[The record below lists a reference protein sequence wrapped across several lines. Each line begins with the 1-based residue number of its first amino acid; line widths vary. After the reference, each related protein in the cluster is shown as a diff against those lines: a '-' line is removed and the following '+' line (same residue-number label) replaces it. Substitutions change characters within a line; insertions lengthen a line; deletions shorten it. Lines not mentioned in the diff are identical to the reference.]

1 VRGRSLALILFG
13 FLLFAAPA
21 QAAKLYSWK
30 FSDHRDRLSFKTGD
44 AVRPVA
50 KLIPNP
56 TRLVVDLPGVIL
68 GYRKVTKTIGDE
80 VKEVRVGQADRN
92 TTRLVIELAAGYSV
106 DPNQIKIE
114 DKSGGEWV
122 VDLPKPEAI
131 SRSLPPGEIQI
142 PVAGVIASPAQM
154 PRVNPKREAIG
165 KSVVPNKS
173 KVTSKTAISGVTS
186 KTAIANVVD
195 MGEQM
200 KWLQQ
205 RVAALQPRFPG
216 ISPGMYF
223 LDLDTGNYLD
233 LRGGKIFPAAS
244 VIKLP
249 ILIAFFQD
257 VDAGKISLNEMLV
270 MRPSLVASGSG
281 DMQYMR
287 TWSKFSALYTASRM
301 ITISD
306 NTATNMIIKRMGGI
320 SVLNRRFSTW
330 GLKNTRIRNW
340 LPDLSG
346 TNTTTAQDM
355 VQLLALFSK
364 DKLLSA
370 KSKNIA
376 TGILRRT
383 KTRTLLP
390 AGLGPGALIAHKTG
404 DIGFAIGDAG
414 VVEMPTGKRYLAA
427 VLLRRPYDDVRGRN
441 YIRTVS
447 QMVYT
452 YFKNDTNPRSDTG
465 FKNNTGVMNPEIIPQ
480 DVESNTI
487 KVPTLKIPAKPKPVP
502 KPGRLR
508 TQDYVVD
515 ENFPAS
521 PTPR

>member
-1 VRGRSLALILFG
+1 L
-13 FLLFAAPA
+13 LLFAAPA

-30 FSDHRDRLSFKTGD
+30 YSDHRDRLSFKTAD
-44 AVRPVA
+44 SVRPVA

-68 GYRKVTKTIGDE
+68 GSRKVTKSIGDE

-114 DKSGGEWV
+114 DKSNGEWV
-122 VDLPKPEAI
+122 VDLPKPEVLAGA
-131 SRSLPPGEIQI
+131 LPPGEIQI
-142 PVAGVIASPAQM
+142 PVAGVITSPTQVAALSQT
-154 PRVNPKREAIG
+154 NQKREITR
-165 KSVVPNKS
+165 KSSVPSKS
-173 KVTSKTAISGVTS
+173 KVTS

-195 MGEQM
+195 MGQQM
-200 KWLQQ
+200 TWLQQ

-233 LRGGKIFPAAS
+233 LRGGKVFPAAS

-257 VDAGKISLNEMLV
+257 VDAGKISLTETLV

-287 TWSKFSALYTASRM
+287 TWSRFSALYTATKM

-320 SVLNRRFSTW
+320 SVLNRRFSSW
-330 GLKNTRIRNW
+330 GLKHTRIRNW

-390 AGLGPGALIAHKTG
+390 AGIGPGALIAHKTG

-452 YFKNDTNPRSDTG
+452 YFKNDTSS
-465 FKNNTGVMNPEIIPQ
+465 KNDAGAIHPQTLPQ
-480 DVESNTI
+480 DVESTPVR
-487 KVPTLKIPAKPKPVP
+487 VPILKKPAKMPPVVKPS
-502 KPGRLR
+502 RLR